1 MEKTYATLTNVV
13 EEEYSAQ
20 VEITLHQASLLTHL
34 HITIVEKLN
43 LALHCIDAKIRS
55 YPKKGT
61 DHIHVGNITERYSL
75 RKFSSSVVL
84 L

>member
-34 HITIVEKLN
+34 HITIVEKLS
-43 LALHCIDAKIRS
+43 LALHCIDAKIWS
-55 YPKKGT
+55 
-61 DHIHVGNITERYSL
+61 
-75 RKFSSSVVL
+75 
-84 L
+84 